1 MKRRPVAAVLSCARS
16 IDGMLTQSVSERF
29 LHPIREISGLSVV
42 VIPSLGDMMEARE
55 LADRFDALLL
65 TGSSSNVSPTRY
77 GSSERQVN
85 PADPCRDATA
95 LAMASAMIDA
105 GRTVFGICRGLQEI
119 NVLYGGTLHGD
130 LGRAGMAAG
139 MHHPEVS
146 LYGEA
151 LATNVH
157 PVHLAHGAFGSQR
170 TVDVVSAHHQGID
183 ALGAGL
189 RVEATAPDG
198 LVEAVSDF
206 GTAAVLGVQWHP
218 EWNCATCGT
227 SRSFFEM
234 FGRAARG
241 ERTEPLARA
250 A

>member
-1 MKRRPVAAVLSCARS
+1 MKHRPVAAVLSCSRS

-29 LHPIREISGLSVV
+29 LHPIREISGMSVV
-42 VIPSLGDMMEARE
+42 VIPSLGDMMEARS

-65 TGSSSNVSPTRY
+65 TGSSSNMSPARY
-77 GSSERQVN
+77 GSTRKHVGPS
-85 PADPCRDATA
+85 DTCRDATA

-105 GRTVFGICRGLQEI
+105 GRAVFGICRGMQEI

-130 LGRAGMAAG
+130 LGEAGLDAAG
-139 MHHPEVS
+139 HHPRTT

-151 LATNVH
+151 LATNLH
-157 PVHLAHGAFGSQR
+157 PVHIRRGALGEER
-170 TVDVVSAHHQGID
+170 TIDVVSAHHQGIEM
-183 ALGAGL
+183 LGTGL

-218 EWNCATCGT
+218 EWNCATCET
-227 SRSFFEM
+227 SRSFFET
-234 FGRAARG
+234 FGRCARG
-241 ERTEPLARA
+241 DKVRRIARA